1 MRGTKAEGRRP
12 KAAGR
17 GQRERANCRERWMV
31 FEPQNVEQGIMN
43 AEVRGSVAVAGRER
57 RLQNWT
63 FGIRYSD
70 FRKPRPVVAGK
81 QHESRSSTS
90 SDCGLRSSVFGLRR
104 IHPRR
109 SSHPRHG
116 LSLIEALIS
125 IFIVSIGLLGVV
137 ALFTIGHHDALSGA
151 VADHAALVGREK
163 LRDFR
168 VRGMDD
174 PGNWLYYDNS
184 PVYIADTP
192 RRSFCIDPPTVIAA
206 GAAIEFPFS
215 VARSVKMSRIKLSSG
230 IGANAMTAFQADEI
244 FRSQDDLS
252 FNDPDDADLL
262 PTQIFAGAS
271 TLPVEKRAS
280 DGRFSWMATVV
291 PQLDVTNST
300 FSISDQYTLSIVVFH
315 QRPGMA
321 ANLSDFELSVTVN
334 FIGGGYAG
342 GDATL
347 TTPPANAAR
356 FSDIGAGQW
365 MLVATNVSGNG
376 YFQWY
381 RLTSVSDIYGD
392 PTSSSRDVTLIGA
405 DWDTGA
411 LGGEPDFPVEGTIV
425 IGVVAVYEQ
434 TIRLKTSSLWLD

>member
-1 MRGTKAEGRRP
+1 MRRSKSEDRRQKAEGR
-12 KAAGR
+12 KAQSEGR
-17 GQRERANCRERWMV
+17 EWGTGANCWERWMV
-31 FEPQNVEQGIMN
+31 VEPQPPRC
-43 AEVRGSVAVAGRER
+43 APGRR
-57 RLQNWT
+57 R
-63 FGIRYSD
+63 
-70 FRKPRPVVAGK
+70 
-81 QHESRSSTS
+81 TS
-90 SDCGLRSSVFGLRR
+90 
-104 IHPRR
+104 
-109 SSHPRHG
+109 RHG

-174 PGNWLYYDNS
+174 PGNWLS
-184 PVYIADTP
+184 GTTPVSNLRLPY
-192 RRSFCIDPPTVIAA
+192 CIDPRFVAA
-206 GAAIEFPFS
+206 GGVTSSLP
-215 VARSVKMSRIKLSSG
+215 LSGTVTMTRLNLWTGMNDGGSG
-230 IGANAMTAFQADEI
+230 LPIPLGTLAADEI
-244 FRSQDDLS
+244 FMSQDDLA
-252 FNDPDDADLL
+252 FIDPDDADLL

-321 ANLSDFELSVTVN
+321 ADLSDFELSVTVN